1 MSMGHVIKKQVLDI
15 GVRQS
20 EAFQVQHELSH
31 WYWNHL
37 RPLLERAFDELA
49 PSDEVI
55 QIDKLEIDLGHINP
69 SSFLDPHWTAAL
81 EQTLVEELKK
91 AIRDQSTAGNPISK
105 QSPVLQAAWQWLYY
119 IEYGLL
125 PWNLGTIPAG
135 WLSKVLEALA
145 TDIICIG
152 DLRKLIL
159 SKRSALQRIIHQY
172 DDAFITSILK
182 VLTARQQ
189 PELQLV
195 INEIQQLSQ
204 IGRPAPA
211 KIFSPSLFR
220 EQCLFVLITDA
231 TRYGHRFE
239 IDKSLVTLCRA
250 VVKGKAIKQTDLESL
265 SASIPLLKPA
275 LEAMLRTSSTIDD
288 KLFAVNGTTGKPDLP
303 VDPLE
308 EPALQDEGKG
318 DSGHDSLYTGM
329 AGLVLLHP
337 FLNILFSQLNWVEHG
352 AFRNKACQQQA
363 IGLLH
368 FMATGQTTA
377 PEYTLVMAKLLCGY
391 PLKEPIQMD
400 FDFSEDELEEAR
412 HLLNVVISK
421 WEVLKRTSIEGLRE
435 GFLQR
440 MGKLTESEPGF
451 LLQVENG
458 SIDILLDQL
467 PWGISM
473 IKLPWM
479 KHLLRVDWR

>member
-1 MSMGHVIKKQVLDI
+1 MGHVIKKQVLDI

-31 WYWNHL
+31 WYWNQL
-37 RPLLERAFDELA
+37 RPMLERAFNELA

-55 QIDKLEIDLGHINP
+55 QIDRLEIDLGHISPSHFQNP
-69 SSFLDPHWTAAL
+69 TWTAAL

-91 AIRDQSTAGNPISK
+91 AIRDQPSPGNPVLK
-105 QSPVLQAAWQWLYY
+105 QSPVLQAARQWLYY
-119 IEYGLL
+119 MEYGLL
-125 PWNLGTIPAG
+125 PWNLGSIPTG
-135 WLSKVLEALA
+135 WLDQVLEALA
-145 TDIICIG
+145 TDIACIEE
-152 DLRKLIL
+152 LKKLI
-159 SKRSALQRIIHQY
+159 KDKGPALLRIIRQH

-189 PELQLV
+189 PEAEQVIKEMKQLHL
-195 INEIQQLSQ
+195 ILLPDSKHNFPLS
-204 IGRPAPA
+204 
-211 KIFSPSLFR
+211 LLR
-220 EQCLFVLITDA
+220 EQCLAVVISDA
-231 TRYGHRFE
+231 SQSGHRFD
-239 IDKSLVTLCRA
+239 INNSLIALCRTL
-250 VVKGKAIKQTDLESL
+250 VKGETFKRTDFTSL
-265 SASIPLLKPA
+265 TTNIPLLKPV
-275 LEAMLRTSSTIDD
+275 LEEALRTSSITDD
-288 KLFAVNGTTGKPDLP
+288 KLSVVNETIGKPDLP
-303 VDPLE
+303 ADPLE
-308 EPALQDEGKG
+308 EPALQDDGKG
-318 DSGHDSLYTGM
+318 EIGHDGLYTEM

-337 FLNILFSQLNWVEHG
+337 FLNILFMQLNWVQQG

-377 PEYTLVMAKLLCGY
+377 PEYALVMSKILCGY

-400 FDFSEDELEEAR
+400 FEFSEEEMEEAL
-412 HLLNVVISK
+412 HLLSVLIDK
-421 WEVLKRTSIEGLRE
+421 WEVLKRTSIGGLRE

-440 MGKLTESEPGF
+440 MGKLTENETGF

-458 SIDILLDQL
+458 SIDILLDKL

-479 KHLLRVDWR
+479 KTLLRVDWR